1 MEKII
6 KYIPPFCFFLTGFA
20 SLLDEVLWT
29 KILSMI
35 FGSSLVATGFVLFL
49 FMVFLGIGS
58 FLGGKISALSRKPLK
73 VYGIIE
79 IIIGTFTI
87 LTPFLFDFIKSLSYA
102 NSFYLTYIL
111 TFFIL
116 SPIIFL
122 MGTTF
127 PIFLKSQRKRE
138 ENYSKEIGIV
148 YGLNLIGA
156 SLGALIGG
164 FFLMPNLG
172 IKVSLISAG
181 ILDIFAGILVFF
193 ISNSF
198 EKKEREENSLLR
210 FSKGEKKAILIV
222 FLGGFSALSLEVVWF
237 KVLSLFIG
245 SSTYS
250 FTLMVSAFILGLF
263 IGSIFLSKKGDNFKD
278 NFSLLSEVH
287 ILICFFSTIVSIIL
301 IIFPF
306 FYIKIAKF
314 TSAKFIALNIF
325 LFILLFLFFIIPTSF
340 MGSAVPIAIKAGTE
354 KKEEKSKVS
363 GIIYCFSSFGSALG
377 AIFTSL
383 IFIPNF
389 GSKMTFFFAFLSSLF
404 ASFLSSRE
412 SFKLKGK
419 NFKIFIFLIFL
430 WILWTFK
437 VFPWDWRILTA
448 GWYAYTPYYVSSY
461 QKMEV
466 KKRDL
471 FLERDPQI
479 GIFIEDFKGKEFTG
493 TELLFLKEG
502 LFSQVAVVEDKGV
515 KSLLINGKA
524 DASNGRED
532 MRTQVLLAHL
542 PALFLREVKGN
553 GCVIGLGSGVTAG
566 ALTLWDFE
574 KIYVY
579 EIEKEVLSASYYFKD
594 ENLNF
599 YEDKRVEI
607 KIKDARKG
615 IFSTDLKFSLI
626 TSEPSNL
633 WMSGTSSLFTKEFFN
648 EIYNKLEEDGI
659 FCQWLHL
666 YQISLED
673 VKIFLNTIN
682 SVFPF
687 IYLYADGE
695 DLLLVSSKKKMEIE
709 PKRWLDKISKN
720 ENLKYQLGSW
730 GFYNLS
736 DLLKNFICDERG
748 IKVLVKDGKLHR
760 DDYPILE
767 YSAAKWIGFNF
778 SKEILSKLIEA
789 GKKAGPIEFEDF
801 GFIE

>member
-1 MEKII
+1 MEKMI
-6 KYIPPFCFFLTGFA
+6 KYIPPLCFFLTGFA
-20 SLLDEVLWT
+20 SLVDEVLWT
-29 KILSMI
+29 KILSII
-35 FGSSLVATGFVLFL
+35 FGSPLVATGFVLFL

-58 FLGGKISALSRKPLK
+58 FFGGKISALSRAPLK
-73 VYGIIE
+73 VYGVVE
-79 IIIGTFTI
+79 IVIGIFTI
-87 LTPFLFDFIKSLSYA
+87 LTPFLFDFIKKLSYD
-102 NSFYLTYIL
+102 NFFYLTYIL

-127 PIFLKSQRKRE
+127 PIFLKSQRKKE

-164 FFLMPNLG
+164 FFLLPNLG
-172 IKVSLISAG
+172 IKVSLFFAG
-181 ILDIFAGILVFF
+181 FLDIFAGILVFF
-193 ISNSF
+193 INKYF
-198 EKKEREENSLLR
+198 EKKEKEENSLLK
-210 FSKGEKKAILIV
+210 FSKREKKASLIV
-222 FLGGFSALSLEVVWF
+222 FLGGFSALCLEVVWF
-237 KVLSLFIG
+237 RVLSLFIG
-245 SSTYS
+245 SSSYS

-263 IGSIFLSKKGDNFKD
+263 IGSIFLSKKGDNFRD

-301 IIFPF
+301 IVFPF

-314 TSAKFIALNIF
+314 TSAKFTPLNIF

-383 IFIPNF
+383 IFIPSF
-389 GSKMTFFFAFLSSLF
+389 GLKPTFFFAFLSSIF
-404 ASFLSSRE
+404 ASILSCKE
-412 SFKLKGK
+412 SFKLRGK

-430 WILWTFK
+430 WILWSFK

-461 QKMEV
+461 LKMEV
-466 KKRDL
+466 NKRDL
-471 FLERDPQI
+471 FLEKDPQI
-479 GIFIEDFKGKEFTG
+479 GVFLEDFKEKEFTG
-493 TELLFLKEG
+493 TKLLFLKEG

-542 PALFLREVKGN
+542 PSLFLKEVKGN

-579 EIEKEVLSASYYFKD
+579 EIEKEVLSASYFFKD

-599 YEDKRVEI
+599 YVDKRVEI
-607 KIKDARKG
+607 KITDARRE
-615 IFSTDLKFSLI
+615 IFSTNLKFNLI

-633 WMSGTSSLFTKEFFN
+633 WMSGTSSLFTKEFFSQ
-648 EIYNKLEEDGI
+648 IYNKLEEDGV
-659 FCQWLHL
+659 FCQWIHL
-666 YQISLED
+666 YQISFED
-673 VKIFLNTIN
+673 VKIFLSTLN

-687 IYLYADGE
+687 MYLYADGE
-695 DLLLVSSKKKMEIE
+695 DLLLVSSKKKVEIE
-709 PKRWLDKISKN
+709 PQNWLEKISKN
-720 ENLKYQLGSW
+720 ENLKYQLGKV

-760 DDYPILE
+760 DNFPILE

-778 SKEILSKLIEA
+778 SSKILQEIVKA
-789 GKKAGPIEFEDF
+789 GKEGGKIYFKDF
-801 GFIE
+801 GFLE